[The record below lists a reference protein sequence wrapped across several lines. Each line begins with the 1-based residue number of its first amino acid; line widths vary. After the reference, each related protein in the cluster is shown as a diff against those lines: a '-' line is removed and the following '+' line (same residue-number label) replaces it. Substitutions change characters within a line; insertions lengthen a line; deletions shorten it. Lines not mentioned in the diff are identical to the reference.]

1 MTETT
6 VGPPSAD
13 TRPRSRPMQ
22 LVGEKQLPDPPPMR
36 RSMQKMMATPAT
48 ISTETESPIPPPEL
62 TNQELVNRAA
72 WRAGVLGAVNVITR
86 VLSARLIVLV
96 AVSGG
101 IGLTWTALAQPDLYR
116 LAVLGVYALGVAVP
130 AVWLASR

>member
-6 VGPPSAD
+6 VVPPSEN
-13 TRPRSRPMQ
+13 TPRLSRRMQ

-36 RSMQKMMATPAT
+36 RSMQKMMTPAT
-48 ISTETESPIPPPEL
+48 TSTEMEEAVPHPES

-72 WRAGVLGAVNVITR
+72 WRAGVIGAVNVVAK
-86 VLSARLIVLV
+86 VLSARFVVLV
-96 AVSGG
+96 AVLGG
-101 IGLTWTALAQPDLYR
+101 IGLTWTALEAPDPYR

-130 AVWLASR
+130 TVWLASR